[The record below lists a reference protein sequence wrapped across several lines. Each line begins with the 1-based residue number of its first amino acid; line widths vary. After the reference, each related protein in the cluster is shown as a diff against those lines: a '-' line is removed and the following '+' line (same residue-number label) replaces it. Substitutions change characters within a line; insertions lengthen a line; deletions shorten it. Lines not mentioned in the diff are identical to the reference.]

1 MHLIIF
7 DLDGTLIDS
16 LRDLAASA
24 NEMLSTYGAGPR
36 PTDEI
41 AGMIG
46 DGAKRL
52 VERALAAA
60 GLDPGEREALDRY
73 LAIYERRLLDST
85 RPYDGMIDVVAAAGR
100 RSPLALL
107 SNKPEALS
115 RRLLDAFDLT
125 RHFSWIVGG
134 DSGFERKPDPSS
146 LRFLMAASGATPE
159 STLFVGDSVVDA
171 ETARRAGVRLCLVDF
186 GFARLPRTF
195 AFGPGEFSAA
205 RAADVGNA
213 IALFLGDG
221 GEIGITNACDH

>member
-16 LRDLAASA
+16 LRDLAESA

-73 LAIYERRLLDST
+73 LAIYERRMLDST
-85 RPYDGMIDVVAAAGR
+85 RPYDGMIDVVAAY
-100 RSPLALL
+100 PV
-107 SNKPEALS
+107 E
-115 RRLLDAFDLT
+115 
-125 RHFSWIVGG
+125 
-134 DSGFERKPDPSS
+134 
-146 LRFLMAASGATPE
+146 
-159 STLFVGDSVVDA
+159 
-171 ETARRAGVRLCLVDF
+171 
-186 GFARLPRTF
+186 
-195 AFGPGEFSAA
+195 
-205 RAADVGNA
+205 
-213 IALFLGDG
+213 
-221 GEIGITNACDH
+221 